1 MNICEL
7 PLAIPTFDEKNRIS
21 LGEGNTPLIKSREI
35 GRQLGLNSL
44 YFKLETVNPTGSYKD
59 RFAAFAISH
68 MLKEGK
74 NLCVATSSGNTGA
87 ALSAYCAAAKIRC
100 VIAVVDGIT
109 QAKTQQM
116 LSYGAELY
124 EINNFGK
131 DPQVTENTFELIIKQ
146 GESGNTS
153 FQISAYKFS
162 PIGMAGV
169 QNIAFELEKQLKT
182 INHIFCPAG
191 GGGLTLSIAN
201 GFENLLYMKK
211 IDHFPII
218 HCVQPLGNDTMA
230 SSLRLGLPRGRE
242 VQCKTKISGLQ
253 VPNLIDADAVIKH
266 LKHRN
271 GQGHVVRDELVFTLQ
286 KKLAAEEGI
295 FSEPAGATALAGLCE
310 AVKREEVDA
319 DDHIV
324 CLVTGSAFKDSV
336 SLGKMASSGKHKKMG
351 HDQFSTELSNL
362 CYNGS

>member
-1 MNICEL
+1 MNIWEL
-7 PLAIPTFDEKNRIS
+7 PLAIPTLDEKNRIS

-44 YFKLETVNPTGSYKD
+44 YFKLETVSPTGSYKD

-74 NLCVATSSGNTGA
+74 NLCIATSSGNTGA
-87 ALSAYCAAAKIRC
+87 ALSAYCATAKIRC

-124 EINNFGK
+124 EIKNFGK
-131 DPQVTENTFELIIKQ
+131 DPQVTENTFELIRKQ
-146 GESGNTS
+146 GESENAS
-153 FQISAYKFS
+153 LQISAYKFS
-162 PIGMAGV
+162 PIGMTGV
-169 QNIAFELEKQLKT
+169 QSIAFELEEQLQT

-191 GGGLTLSIAN
+191 GGGLTLSVAR
-201 GFENLLYMKK
+201 GFEILLKLKK
-211 IDHFPII
+211 IEHFPRI

-230 SSLRLGLPRGRE
+230 SSLRLGLNRGTE
-242 VQCKTKISGLQ
+242 VQCKTTISGLQ
-253 VPNLIDADAVIKH
+253 VPNLLDADAVITH
-266 LKHRN
+266 LKNRN
-271 GQGHVVRDELVFTLQ
+271 GQGHLVHDELVFTVQ
-286 KKLAAEEGI
+286 KKLASEEGI
-295 FSEPAGATALAGLCE
+295 FSEPAGATALAGLYE

-324 CLVTGSAFKDSV
+324 CLVTGSGFKDTV
-336 SLGKMASSGKHKKMG
+336 SLGKMASSGKHKRME
-351 HDQFSTELSNL
+351 HDQFSTELNNL
-362 CYNGS
+362 C